1 MNYKYSVDDRL
12 YDNEIKDFIKNSFT
26 LRKIRK
32 KQTLFVYIGAGI
44 LTIVL
49 FIKSVIE
56 NKYDRDFIYIF
67 LEYIIIYIAVVAVTW
82 VFVNFYIK
90 FKARKTLITYWK
102 KEYVHQLE
110 VEGEKVY
117 YSGVNNKKIELN
129 NINLKEVMDLGNI
142 WGTVV
147 ISKSLKNA
155 YSMILIPKN
164 IFESKESLSKFKNL
178 LENKLKK

>member
-12 YDNEIKDFIKNSFT
+12 YNNEINDFIKNSLT
-26 LRKIRK
+26 LRKVRK
-32 KQTLFVYIGAGI
+32 KQMLFVYIVTGI
-44 LTIVL
+44 LAIVL

-67 LEYIIIYIAVVAVTW
+67 LEYIIIYISVVAVTW

-110 VEGEKVY
+110 IDGEKIY

-129 NINLKEVMDLGNI
+129 NTNLKEVIDLGDI
-142 WGTVV
+142 WGMLV
-147 ISKSLKNA
+147 IGKKKSC
-155 YSMILIPKN
+155 SMILIPKN
-164 IFESKESLSKFKNL
+164 IFESKEELNSFKNI
-178 LENKLKK
+178 LEDKLEK